1 MSSEPVSSSPASFAD
16 RSAAHAKPS
25 FYRTAVLRAFGDM
38 TRGHLRLELPDGT
51 VHEIGNHAAALTL
64 RLPLAL
70 PAAAHI
76 RVKREAFFKKCILAG
91 DIGFA
96 ESFIDGDWETP
107 HLAAVIAW
115 FLLNVDSAPTLSG
128 STKKQAQSWALNLL
142 RYTNRLGHLLRPNS
156 HEESFEDWVTN
167 RFGRRLFN
175 TFFKTYTEK
184 VWGIPCH
191 EIRAE
196 WAAQRIKDLSFG
208 SAVRQALFPKREDG
222 PKSLIREFHY
232 PRLGPGMMWEM
243 LQDRIASL
251 GGSVR
256 TREEVTEVHHD
267 GHQVTHVVTRSGNHR
282 PTDIHA
288 PQFISTMALDDLIA
302 RLRPAPPAEVVH
314 AAASLRY
321 RDFVLVGLVVRRT
334 GLFADNWLYIH
345 SPNVRVGRIQ
355 NFGNWSPDLVP
366 DPGTSSIGMEY
377 FCNRGDS
384 TWTLPDDEFVHL
396 ASREVEQL
404 GLARAADVAWGVVI
418 RQPKAYPVY
427 DTEYR
432 RHLDVLRNWLPKLT
446 NFQTIGRNGQHR
458 YNNQDHSMLTAMA
471 AVDAIAAGSSEKSAI
486 WDVNAEDDYHE
497 AVKK

>member
-1 MSSEPVSSSPASFAD
+1 MSQHPYPPGLVVVGGGPAGLTAAFESARNGIRPLVLEAGERVGGIARTEVHKGYRFD
-16 RSAAHAKPS
+16 IGGHRFYTKVPEVQSLWEETLGPEFRLTPRLSRIFYNQRFYQYPLDVWETLRNLGPIKSSAAILS
-25 FYRTAVLRAFGDM
+25 FTGAR
-38 TRGHLRLELPDGT
+38 
-51 VHEIGNHAAALTL
+51 
-64 RLPLAL
+64 
-70 PAAAHI
+70 
-76 RVKREAFFKKCILAG
+76 
-91 DIGFA
+91 
-96 ESFIDGDWETP
+96 
-107 HLAAVIAW
+107 
-115 FLLNVDSAPTLSG
+115 
-128 STKKQAQSWALNLL
+128 
-142 RYTNRLGHLLRPNS
+142 LRPNS
-156 HEESFEDWVTN
+156 REESFEDWVTN
-167 RFGRRLFN
+167 RFGRRLFD

-208 SAVRQALFPKREDG
+208 SAVRQALFPKRNAG
-222 PKSLIREFHY
+222 PKSLISEFHY

-243 LQDRIASL
+243 LQDRIALL

-267 GHQVTHVVTRSGNHR
+267 GHQVSHVVTRSGNNR
-282 PTDIHA
+282 TADIHA

-302 RLRPAPPAEVVH
+302 RLRPAPPAEVLH

-355 NFGNWSPDLVP
+355 NFGNWSADLVAE
-366 DPGTSSIGMEY
+366 PGTSSIGMEY

-384 TWTLPDDEFVHL
+384 TWNMPDEDFVRL
-396 ASREVEQL
+396 ASKEMEQL
-404 GLARAADVAWGVVI
+404 GLAKASDVAWGVII

-427 DTEYR
+427 DTTYR
-432 RHLDVLRNWLPKLT
+432 RHLDVLRAWLPKLS

-458 YNNQDHSMLTAMA
+458 YNNQDHSMLTGLA
-471 AVDAIAAGSSEKSAI
+471 AVHRIMGEPADPWEVNTERSYYEEQRVNRSAPL
-486 WDVNAEDDYHE
+486 NTSP
-497 AVKK
+497 